1 MSIKKI
7 DEKKL
12 LMLLTIFLLV
22 KIKVLNQLMK
32 IIEAAIYSLPEL

>member
-12 LMLLTIFLLV
+12 LMLLTIFLIV

-32 IIEAAIYSLPEL
+32 IIEVAIYYLPEL

>member
-32 IIEAAIYSLPEL
+32 IIEVAIIHLPEL